1 MCINARF
8 RLPKNG
14 KPLDIARISPFA
26 RERHHVPN
34 TFKAQR
40 DHFQGLRE
48 PFSQPKFHPLHKSGK
63 RTSVRKSEG
72 QENGYG
78 RYCNHNMRRA
88 LPRTPPDVAGL
99 LSARYL
105 TTPPHEARGSCAGTE
120 NCQARSPSSL
130 TRQRPLKN
138 KLATKQGYPDVS
150 AVAGGLITPAGDIRR
165 TLISFRPCLCATARE
180 HAISWRSDKRDSQ
193 PALRSSMGRMFS
205 GCAIS
210 ITRQQQRQ
218 PPAEGTL
225 DRTQNG
231 KIVYSL

>member
-1 MCINARF
+1 M
-8 RLPKNG
+8 
-14 KPLDIARISPFA
+14 
-26 RERHHVPN
+26 
-34 TFKAQR
+34 
-40 DHFQGLRE
+40 
-48 PFSQPKFHPLHKSGK
+48 
-63 RTSVRKSEG
+63 
-72 QENGYG
+72 
-78 RYCNHNMRRA
+78 
-88 LPRTPPDVAGL
+88 
-99 LSARYL
+99 
-105 TTPPHEARGSCAGTE
+105 
-120 NCQARSPSSL
+120 

-165 TLISFRPCLCATARE
+165 TLLSFRPRLCATARY
-180 HAISWRSDKRDSQ
+180 AISWRSDKRDSQ

-210 ITRQQQRQ
+210 ITRQQHRQ